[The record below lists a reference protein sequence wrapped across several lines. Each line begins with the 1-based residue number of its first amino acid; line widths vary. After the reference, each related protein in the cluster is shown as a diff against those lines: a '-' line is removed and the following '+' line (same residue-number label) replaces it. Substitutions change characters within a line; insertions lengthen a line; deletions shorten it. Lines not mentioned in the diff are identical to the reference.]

1 MFVVGLPSSRG
12 VITTPLRLHFGCNI
26 STLLRGFLAPAASL
40 CCWTPR
46 SVFQDG
52 SDDTGLANSAPW
64 RVVTD
69 VIVGRSRRRTR
80 ALPALVLCPPR
91 GRSGLRR
98 TLRVPA
104 ALPRC
109 WVRTRIAPRPPPLA
123 AHPFPSVHM
132 GRLSRLGWRSQ
143 CMLTQLWGC
152 NTQSARERKGP
163 PADMPFAQ
171 PAARAGT
178 GRRGVIAAGHRVEF
192 EVLWRRP
199 AVERRR
205 LPAAHTA
212 PPPSQ
217 KTANCLACSR
227 LGSPSAPSF
236 LLHPLGAPGRG
247 CYPACSSLTQRPNS
261 LPSGSALATS
271 SLLTLFPECFSS
283 FARATC
289 SLSVSGAQYSNCA
302 SLGWQVYQPCSHYI
316 PK

>member
-1 MFVVGLPSSRG
+1 M
-12 VITTPLRLHFGCNI
+12 
-26 STLLRGFLAPAASL
+26 
-40 CCWTPR
+40 
-46 SVFQDG
+46 
-52 SDDTGLANSAPW
+52 
-64 RVVTD
+64 VTD